1 MKRLRLA
8 ALAFAATLAACQS
21 LPGGGSDVAA
31 VLAASGLDAQ
41 LAWLR
46 QPLQED
52 RTKGPLALIPDE
64 WVKVVNSTVADVLR
78 PGDIRNT
85 LATEIGKNLSGRE
98 LAEVQRFYESGI
110 GRKVVA
116 VEGGK
121 LTGGGGSGNSSSDS
135 ATLEALASATGLG
148 KAVSLLA
155 ENALGDAVDI
165 ALKTGC
171 LGEQPGYA
179 RLLGGVMKKAQ
190 LLALRNAV
198 NEAVSTRYASLTP
211 QEQSLYLDF
220 ARSRAGQKFF
230 ATRTA
235 TLTGFAEQAGTAL
248 GAQLTPRISE
258 VCKASA

>member
-121 LTGGGGSGNSSSDS
+121 LTGGSGNSSS

>member
-1 MKRLRLA
+1 MKSLRLA
-8 ALAFAATLAACQS
+8 ALALAVSLSACKS
-21 LPGGGSDVAA
+21 MPGRETDVAA

-52 RTKGPLALIPDE
+52 RTKGPLALIPDD
-64 WVKVVNSTVADVLR
+64 WVKVVNGTVAEVLR
-78 PGDIRNT
+78 PGDIRDS
-85 LATEIGKNLSGRE
+85 LATELGKNLTGRE
-98 LAEVQRFYESGI
+98 LADVQRFYESDI

-121 LTGGGGSGNSSSDS
+121 LGGGSGSSSANDS
-135 ATLEALASATGLG
+135 ATLEALATATGLG

-198 NEAVSTRYASLTP
+198 NDTVSGRYASLTP

-230 ATRTA
+230 ATRSA
-235 TLTGFAEQAGTAL
+235 TLTGFAQQAGTAL

-258 VCKASA
+258 VCKAST